1 MTLVY
6 NNYVRR
12 QNSERIYLLNS
23 TVLSGSFGSRRLL
36 EAIADHIFL
45 TRAKSKDG
53 ETIHFFACRSKEMS
67 IGFFVGASVYFCELF
82 SPVSRRGIRSGNLS
96 PTYSVVQS
104 FHVISGHATAR
115 EYSLRPLKSATTCRH
130 VRRNCSFVGL
140 FRRNSYIFVIA
151 FVSP

>member
-12 QNSERIYLLNS
+12 QNSERIYLL
-23 TVLSGSFGSRRLL
+23 LGSRRLL

-104 FHVISGHATAR
+104 FQVISGHATAR
-115 EYSLRPLKSATTCRH
+115 EYSLRPLNQQHLARSAE
-130 VRRNCSFVGL
+130 L
-140 FRRNSYIFVIA
+140 FLRWTFSAELIHIRDYLC
-151 FVSP
+151 